1 MNCVSKLTE
10 LHKKV
15 SKMLFRAKPFLRHL
29 KPSFRTWVLIY
40 VFAMLLLMKTKIN
53 GFIRESFATFLT
65 ESYTFLSSNW
75 LGNMLTTTI
84 FIVCG
89 IYLIVRLFKKR
100 NFSWVVLL
108 CTFLIIYLLFDDEW
122 VWAQT
127 VFPFNYKWLILA
139 ILLIL
144 LACSVVM
151 FFRMLIHS
159 PSIDIDS
166 FTDSGFSSITQQDNL
181 QDTGWGVYVENL
193 VAKILKTDL
202 SQESFAVGISGP
214 WGSGKTTF
222 LAEIERELKGKV
234 YLMRFN
240 PWNST
245 SPAQISNDFFKTIV
259 SSLSI
264 SWNQRRSIA
273 RYARI
278 LSKVNV
284 LDPRVNSIATILE
297 DTNVSIEDA
306 KDRAEDVIRSMPLPV
321 VILIDDLDRLE
332 GSDILAV
339 LRLICVTANFRNLV
353 FVVAYDKTYV
363 LNVLSQAR
371 MSNSGEY
378 LKKIFPLE
386 VCLPAFESFVLAN
399 QLYNE
404 LNHSLCDK
412 SLVSKLDFAVFRG
425 LPKHKVTFYLP
436 TFRDVKRFVNQFS
449 LNLNSFIRAKQ
460 LSEID
465 IYDLFHLELLQYYDF
480 NAYQSIQNDPESLL
494 RLGYNDQKRNAYC
507 FSSPGSIKGVKAIE
521 EKDAL
526 VRRKLNDFREG
537 VDDILWAV
545 FGRSRDNEENLARY
559 PTNFTKYFSY
569 RINKDVIS
577 LSEFNQM
584 MNSET
589 PEEVRERVIKYCRGD
604 VSKKKSLSSHLTSCT
619 IDETN
624 ETQAFNVA
632 YAIIELALY
641 RGINASAVLKTAFE
655 KKRFSETIA
664 VSNALTRAI
673 KEHIGTNNS
682 WNIIQ
687 DILTSLVKCDYENPS
702 DPEEFEVI
710 YESVLSWNSLQALS
724 EENFISALR
733 ERSISIQNITDK
745 NTLFHKFLTRAVAQ
759 IGILSYD
766 GEHEERIYRSLLVEK
781 LTQLCSVQDNEEGL
795 DEFFNNLDPRKDDI
809 YVYDYEPEEYL
820 SYVLDNVSSVFG
832 SLNANEDFY
841 SFILQA
847 FPGHEQRIRI
857 NNHLKHLQL
866 KEIEGKIEKN
876 EKEPSLKS

>member
-1 MNCVSKLTE
+1 MSCVSKLTS

-15 SKMLFRAKPFLRHL
+15 NKMLFRAKPFLRHL
-29 KPSFRTWVLIY
+29 KPNFRTWVLIY

-53 GFIRESFATFLT
+53 GFIRESFASFMT
-65 ESYTFLSSNW
+65 ESYTFLSSNR
-75 LGNMLTTTI
+75 LGNLLTTTI
-84 FIVCG
+84 LVVCG
-89 IYLIVRLFKKR
+89 IYLIARLLKKK

-108 CTFLIIYLLFDDEW
+108 FSFLIIYLLFDDEW

-139 ILLIL
+139 ILIISLV
-144 LACSVVM
+144 CSIVM
-151 FFRMLIHS
+151 SFRMLIHS

-166 FTDSGFSSITQQDNL
+166 YTDSGFSTITQRDNL
-181 QDTGWGVYVENL
+181 QDTGWGSYVENL
-193 VAKILKTDL
+193 VAKVLKTDL
-202 SQESFAVGISGP
+202 SQESFAVGVSGP

-240 PWNST
+240 PWNSA

-278 LSKVNV
+278 LSKVNMFH
-284 LDPRVNSIATILE
+284 PRVNSIATLFE
-297 DTNVSIEDA
+297 DADVSIEDA
-306 KDRAEDVIRSMPLPV
+306 KDKAEDVIRLMPLPV

-332 GSDILAV
+332 GLDILAV

-371 MSNSGEY
+371 VSNGGEY

-404 LNHSLCDK
+404 LNNSLSDK
-412 SLVSKLDFAVFRG
+412 SLVSQLDFAVFRG
-425 LPKHKVTFYLP
+425 LPKHKVSFYLP

-449 LNLNSFIRAKQ
+449 LNVNSFIRAKQ

-480 NAYQSIQNDPESLL
+480 NAYQSIQYDPESLL
-494 RLGYNDQKRNAYC
+494 RLGYNNQKKNAFS

-526 VRRKLNDFREG
+526 VRRMLNDFREG
-537 VDDILWAV
+537 VDDLLWAV
-545 FGRSRDNEENLARY
+545 FGRIRDNEENLARY

-577 LSEFNQM
+577 LSEFDQM

-589 PEEVRERVIKYCRGD
+589 PEEVRERIRQYCRGG
-604 VSKKKSLSSHLTSCT
+604 VSKKKSLSYHLTSCT

-641 RGINASAVLKTAFE
+641 RGINAGAVLKTAFE
-655 KKRFSETIA
+655 KKRFSETSA

-673 KEHIGTNNS
+673 KEHIGAKNS
-682 WNIIQ
+682 WNLIQ
-687 DILTSLVKCDYENPS
+687 DILTSLVGCEYDNPAS
-702 DPEEFEVI
+702 PEESDVI
-710 YESVLSWNSLQALS
+710 YESVLSWDGLQALS
-724 EENFISALR
+724 EDNFISALN
-733 ERSISIQNITDK
+733 ERSMKIQNITDK
-745 NTLFHKFLTRAVAQ
+745 NALFHRFLTRAVAQ

-781 LTQLCSVQDNEEGL
+781 LTKLYSLQDNGEGL

-809 YVYDYEPEEYL
+809 YVYDYQPEDYL
-820 SYVLDNVSSVFG
+820 SYVLDNISSVFG
-832 SLNANEDFY
+832 SVNANKDFY
-841 SFILQA
+841 SFILGA
-847 FPGHEQRIRI
+847 FAGHEQRI
-857 NNHLKHLQL
+857 NDYLKRFQL
-866 KEIEGKIEKN
+866 KEIEGGIEK
-876 EKEPSLKS
+876 KERRPSLES